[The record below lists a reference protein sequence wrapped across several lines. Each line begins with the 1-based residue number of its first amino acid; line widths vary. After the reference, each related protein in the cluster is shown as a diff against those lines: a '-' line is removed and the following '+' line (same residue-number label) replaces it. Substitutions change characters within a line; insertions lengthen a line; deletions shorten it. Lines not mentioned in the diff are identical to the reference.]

1 MDSFNN
7 ITLIPGSRRPIQVP
21 VFPDTSSSSSHT
33 PPPTSVDS
41 ANCSPSTSRNRR
53 KPTKTYQSPCA
64 DEPAGWEGYSFSRK
78 RATSPYERPQQRQKS
93 TETTRSSPPVSIP
106 ARRAAAQRKVPLLP
120 LYHPFG
126 TLAQSLPELDPGLF
140 GLPSSLNIEDAD
152 DQTEGDAGRRS
163 ASRTQRSG
171 GKPRDREA
179 ADDDAQSQGTP
190 NGATKAAQEVQA
202 RNASPRKRRGGG
214 AKRKR
219 KDADDG
225 DTAFPPPAKRTRNPR
240 GANASAPAAPS
251 PLVSEAV
258 VASDLVENVAEGNAE
273 AEDEPPA
280 PKRSA
285 RVRKPRTRPAK
296 RRDSSGSASTATSVS
311 VSMAATT
318 KPTAPEK
325 PEPEPEPEPAVEPVP
340 STHVSPAVEPM
351 LEAHAPPAVAPAQE
365 TPVQREDA
373 AITADNEVTK
383 THMDPQDRVPEELPQ
398 PPAIEVPVVIPPP
411 RNQPSPKTVESP
423 PPSFVRPPSPR
434 SVPSLPPVHAVPLV
448 PPIHSTASPVS
459 SANLVPPTLQ
469 PPQREEREEGELS
482 DE

>member
-1 MDSFNN
+1 MDAFNN
-7 ITLIPGSRRPIQVP
+7 ITLIPGSRRPIQIP

-41 ANCSPSTSRNRR
+41 GNYPSSTSRNRR
-53 KPTKTYQSPCA
+53 KPAKTYQSPCA
-64 DEPAGWEGYSFSRK
+64 DEPAGWEGYSISRK
-78 RATSPYERPQQRQKS
+78 RASPPYEKPLQRQVS
-93 TETTRSSPPVSIP
+93 VETSRSSPPISIP

-120 LYHPFG
+120 LYHPLG
-126 TLAQSLPELDPGLF
+126 ALAQSLPELDPGLF

-152 DQTEGDAGRRS
+152 DQNEGDAGRRS
-163 ASRTQRSG
+163 TSRTQRSG
-171 GKPRDREA
+171 GKARDREA
-179 ADDDAQSQGTP
+179 ADDDAQSQGTS
-190 NGATKAAQEVQA
+190 NGVTKTAQEAQA

-240 GANASAPAAPS
+240 GVNASAPAAPS

-258 VASDLVENVAEGNAE
+258 VASDLVEDAVEGNAE
-273 AEDEPPA
+273 AEDEAPA

-311 VSMAATT
+311 VSIATT
-318 KPTAPEK
+318 AKPTAPEK
-325 PEPEPEPEPAVEPVP
+325 PVPEPEPAVEQVP
-340 STHVSPAVEPM
+340 TAHASPAAEPSI
-351 LEAHAPPAVAPAQE
+351 EAHASPAVAPAQE
-365 TPVQREDA
+365 APMQREDA
-373 AITADNEVTK
+373 TITVEKEVTE
-383 THMDPQDRVPEELPQ
+383 TLTDLQDRVPEEPPQ
-398 PPAIEVPVVIPPP
+398 PPAIETPVAISPPREQPPP
-411 RNQPSPKTVESP
+411 KAVELPP
-423 PPSFVRPPSPR
+423 PPSPVRA
-434 SVPSLPPVHAVPLV
+434 LPPRPVPAL
-448 PPIHSTASPVS
+448 PPAPSAPVAP
-459 SANLVPPTLQ
+459 SAPPAAPPALPVTPAPPAPQ